1 MSSVYR
7 WFASLFL
14 CLALAVSASEPASA
28 AEGESAHIKARL
40 IAASSTVAPGGDI
53 DLALDYTSAPGWHTY
68 WINPGDTG
76 LAPTFT
82 WNLPDGFAQDGDI
95 QFPTPKRLLSYDLM
109 SYGYEGRT
117 VLIIPMH
124 NAAKLTAGQALPI
137 HAKVDFLVCADVCI
151 PESLEVSL
159 RLTVGQGGPGADART
174 IDKARPAIPV
184 QGNKDGPAGVTID
197 IRDGMVELGFPFPY
211 TPAPDSYFFL
221 EQPDIIV
228 PGAPQAI
235 DMGPGG
241 FTLRVKAATA
251 TLPAGDLTGVLVAG
265 PGPGSRFPLDRA
277 PLAAKV
283 HGLGTP
289 LQGTV
294 NQNTSFGGVLMV
306 ALGALLGGMIL
317 NLMPCVFPVLSMK
330 LLSLSRAGH
339 DHRAARLEALVY
351 GGGVLA
357 SFLVLAGLIVVARQ
371 FGAQVGW
378 GFQLQSPFVVAAL
391 AVIMLL
397 VALNMSGLFEVGTS
411 LQRFGGIRIDDSR
424 PLLSAFLTGVLAVV
438 VAAPCTAP
446 FMGPAIGV
454 ALTQGGLTGVVIF
467 AALGLGFALPFVA
480 LTFLITW
487 VPAVARAL
495 PRPGPWMDW
504 LKRGLSLLMYA
515 AALWL
520 LWVFAQQVNLVGVAL
535 LVIAM
540 ALAIAAVMP
549 LKPMPVWAR
558 PALWGVAL
566 ILAIFAPGQPQAT
579 KPAAVTSG
587 ALPHQAFSVAQ
598 LTALRTA
605 GKPVFVD
612 LTAAWCVTCKV
623 NEGRVLASKP
633 FEQAMI
639 DTGTVYMVG
648 DWTNQDTEISH
659 YLALYGRSGVPLYV
673 YYGPNNAEAKVLP
686 QLLDT
691 NAVVKVLRGGK

>member
-1 MSSVYR
+1 MSSVLR

-14 CLALAVSASEPASA
+14 FLALAVSASGPAHA

-40 IAASSTVAPGGDI
+40 IAASTTVAPGGDI
-53 DLALDYTSAPGWHTY
+53 DLALDYTSTPGWHTY
-68 WINPGDTG
+68 WINPGETG
-76 LAPTFT
+76 LAPVFT
-82 WNLPDGFAQDGDI
+82 WNLPDGLTEPDVL
-95 QFPTPKRLLSYDLM
+95 FPVPQRLLAYDQM

-117 VLIIPMH
+117 VLVIPLH
-124 NAAKLTAGQALPI
+124 NGSSLTAGQALPI
-137 HAKVDFLVCADVCI
+137 HAKVNFLVCADVCI

-159 RLTVGQGGPGADART
+159 RLVVGAPKSGPDAGL
-174 IDKARPAIPV
+174 IAKARQALPV
-184 QGNKDGPAGVTID
+184 KGAPIKATIAL
-197 IRDGMVELGFPFPY
+197 RDGTVELGFPLSGTQPQG
-211 TPAPDSYFFL
+211 AYFYL
-221 EQPDIIV
+221 EQADIIK
-228 PGAPQAI
+228 PAAPQAL

-241 FTLRVKAATA
+241 FTLRAAAAAT
-251 TLPAGDLTGVLVAG
+251 TLPEGPFSGVLVDGEGHARQIDLT
-265 PGPGSRFPLDRA
+265 PA
-277 PLAAKV
+277 PLAPDV
-283 HGLGTP
+283 HGLGSAP
-289 LQGTV
+289 QGHRD
-294 NQNTSFGGVLMV
+294 TSFGGVLLV

-339 DHRAARLEALVY
+339 DHRAARFEALVY

-397 VALNMSGLFEVGTS
+397 VALNMSGLFEIGTS
-411 LQRFGGIRIDDSR
+411 LQRFGGIRLDDSR

-454 ALTQGGLTGVVIF
+454 ALTQSGLTGVVIF

-540 ALAIAAVMP
+540 ALAIAAVLP

-566 ILAIFAPGQPQAT
+566 ILAIFAPGQPQAAR
-579 KPAAVTSG
+579 PAAVTSG

-648 DWTNQDTEISH
+648 DWTNQDAEISH